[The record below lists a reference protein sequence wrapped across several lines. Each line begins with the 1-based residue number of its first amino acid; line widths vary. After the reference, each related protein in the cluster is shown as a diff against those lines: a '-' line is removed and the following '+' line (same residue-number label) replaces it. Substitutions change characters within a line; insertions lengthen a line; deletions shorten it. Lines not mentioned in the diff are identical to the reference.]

1 MNNMKDF
8 EIEDGAFTFLLGT
21 LTETE
26 QSVLKLCV
34 GVGENKPL
42 SLEEAGV
49 ALDLSLERVRQ
60 ILARV
65 LRKLRHPSR
74 VLRLSKIAGVSLD
87 DLDLYKNLCE
97 EVFGAQN

>member
-1 MNNMKDF
+1 MSEVKDF
-8 EIEDGAFTFLLGT
+8 EVENGAFTFLFET

-34 GVGENKPL
+34 GVGGNKPL
-42 SLEEAGV
+42 SLEEAGS
-49 ALDLSLERVRQ
+49 ALDLSLESVRR

-74 VLRLSKIAGVSLD
+74 VLRLSKIAGASLD
-87 DLDLYKNLCE
+87 DLDWYKNLCE
-97 EVFGAQN
+97 EVWGTQN

>member
-1 MNNMKDF
+1 MSDIKDF

-26 QSVLKLCV
+26 QSALKLCV
-34 GVGENKPL
+34 GIGGNKPL
-42 SLEEAGV
+42 SLAEVGV
-49 ALDLSLERVRQ
+49 ALDLSLESVRK

-87 DLDLYKNLCE
+87 DLDWYKNLCE
-97 EVFGAQN
+97 EVFWAQN